1 MGMEKLFGQ
10 AIAGLVAN
18 PVKLNNI
25 LDAEVSLPNIP
36 WKPVDGGIFWNTLA
50 EYNGWKLQQ
59 NMITKSAR
67 ILDNEGWRIA
77 WGTINGM
84 EKALDRIVRYM
95 EKYNENP
102 K

>member
-1 MGMEKLFGQ
+1 MGMEKLFVP
-10 AIAGLVAN
+10 AIVGLVAN
-18 PVKLNNI
+18 PAKLNKI
-25 LDAEVSLPNIP
+25 LDEELSLPNIP
-36 WKPVDGGIFWNTLA
+36 WKPVDGGIFWKTLV

-59 NMITKSAR
+59 NTFTKSAR

-84 EKALDRIVRYM
+84 EKALDRMVRYT
-95 EKYNENP
+95 EKYNEDP